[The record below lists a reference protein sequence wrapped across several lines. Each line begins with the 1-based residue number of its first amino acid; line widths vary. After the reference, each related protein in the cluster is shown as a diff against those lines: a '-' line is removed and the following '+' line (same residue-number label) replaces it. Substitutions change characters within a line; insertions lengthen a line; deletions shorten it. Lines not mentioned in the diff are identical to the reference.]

1 MASNKSEFVK
11 KIKLTMPESMEY
23 YSNIT
28 TDKERAKF
36 VKRIERLVRSSLEY
50 RDYIQ
55 FLKEHIGL
63 DSCVFFQNVTNG
75 EKGKRGRISIELHHE
90 PLTLFDIVNI
100 VLRKYQ
106 EEGLPINDLIIADEV
121 MALHY
126 ENKVGLVPLSKTAH
140 EIIHNSTKLFVPI
153 NMCYGNYSE
162 FLTEYEPYIEDEVF
176 EKIERKVLQTKNL
189 TPESFEAITKEFKYL
204 EVEGVKDIEKMSLEE
219 AMEIA

>member
-1 MASNKSEFVK
+1 MSPFGFSS
-11 KIKLTMPESMEY
+11 LL
-23 YSNIT
+23 YSIIIIHWYVFELNI
-28 TDKERAKF
+28 
-36 VKRIERLVRSSLEY
+36 RSSFGY
-50 RDYIQ
+50 KNTIA
-55 FLKEHIGL
+55 KC
-63 DSCVFFQNVTNG
+63 DSSTW
-75 EKGKRGRISIELHHE
+75 IE
-90 PLTLFDIVNI
+90 NI

-106 EEGLPINDLIIADEV
+106 EEGLPINDLLIADEV

-162 FLTEYEPYIEDEVF
+162 FLNEYEPYIEDEVF

-204 EVEGVKDIEKMSLEE
+204 EVEGVKDIEKMELAE
-219 AMEIA
+219 AVEIA